1 MILVKY
7 VFYQYATDSHLNF
20 VNQGLG
26 KRQKSALFVS
36 FFKTFASKS
45 CKNCKKTR
53 KNRYFDQHLESQHP
67 NTGQNVQRTSKFM
80 PKTWAYNEWANLKL
94 MRNWLQTFLVIQIV
108 TMILLMILG
117 ASGRVTPDR
126 KLRLNRLNTVAMCLS
141 FLITV
146 LNVAITGMNGRSST
160 PLDP

>member
-1 MILVKY
+1 
-7 VFYQYATDSHLNF
+7 
-20 VNQGLG
+20 
-26 KRQKSALFVS
+26 
-36 FFKTFASKS
+36 
-45 CKNCKKTR
+45 
-53 KNRYFDQHLESQHP
+53 
-67 NTGQNVQRTSKFM
+67 M
-80 PKTWAYNEWANLKL
+80 PISWAYIQNGQLKNYEKL
-94 MRNWLQTFLVIQIV
+94 TPDLLVFQIV

-117 ASGRVTPDR
+117 ASGRVTTDR